1 MCKIKTGQSSSIFYT
16 LDMMP
21 YSIVEKEGFKL
32 FTKALNPSYQ
42 LPSRSTL
49 TNKRIPD
56 LFKETKLKIERIL
69 SEVPFLSITTDCW
82 TSVANKPFI
91 AITCHFLDKYC
102 NLGKYLIFYLI
113 NTSLSYYLK

>member
-1 MCKIKTGQSSSIFYT
+1 MDAFTFKSMPKCAKLKLDKALAYFIS

-56 LFKETKLKIERIL
+56 LFKETKLKIE
-69 SEVPFLSITTDCW
+69 
-82 TSVANKPFI
+82 
-91 AITCHFLDKYC
+91 
-102 NLGKYLIFYLI
+102 
-113 NTSLSYYLK
+113 